1 MSNYTIPTPKDR
13 MMFVDV
19 TPKGESR
26 TYERVGKGFDSATPR
41 PGTYKAKKY
50 NVVVDCTNDGGGA
63 VADGLL
69 IEGIIYVNGDP
80 VEGTFVE
87 ATKTFTEGMA
97 E

>member
-1 MSNYTIPTPKDR
+1 
-13 MMFVDV
+13 
-19 TPKGESR
+19 
-26 TYERVGKGFDSATPR
+26 
-41 PGTYKAKKY
+41 
-50 NVVVDCTNDGGGA
+50 
-63 VADGLL
+63 L